1 MDNPVVKITPMVP
14 SDVPGGMRLST
25 AEGWNQ
31 TEDDWQLILRS
42 ENAVCVT
49 ARDRGR
55 LVGTTTAVN
64 YQERVA
70 WVGMV
75 LVDRE
80 CRGRGISKAML
91 QETFRQLGSCESIK
105 LDATPA
111 GCPVYRKL
119 GFEDE
124 YLIQRM
130 IRTTGDKTPVLPS
143 GITGMEKLTG
153 MNLEEVI
160 DLDAVIFGSRREWLI
175 RDLAERS
182 RDFARVFRE
191 ENRVTGFVL
200 GRRGSR
206 YLQLGPLVA
215 RTETS
220 AVQLFQA
227 AFTQVAPTPL
237 VVDVPGTREN
247 FKIFLESAG
256 FSPLRTFTRMFMEK
270 NPFPGIPGSQYLIA
284 GPEFG

>member
-1 MDNPVVKITPMVP
+1 
-14 SDVPGGMRLST
+14 
-25 AEGWNQ
+25 
-31 TEDDWQLILRS
+31 
-42 ENAVCVT
+42 
-49 ARDRGR
+49 
-55 LVGTTTAVN
+55 
-64 YQERVA
+64 
-70 WVGMV
+70 
-75 LVDRE
+75 
-80 CRGRGISKAML
+80 ML

-111 GCPVYRKL
+111 GYPVYRKL

-130 IRTTGDKTPVLPS
+130 IRSTGDKTPVSPPGS
-143 GITGMEKLTG
+143 PGIEKLTRE
-153 MNLEEVI
+153 NLREVV
-160 DLDAVIFGSRREWLI
+160 DLDSEIFGARREWLI

-200 GRRGSR
+200 GRRGAR
-206 YLQLGPLVA
+206 YTQLGPLVA

-220 AVQLFQA
+220 AVRLFQA
-227 AFTQVAPTPL
+227 AFTQVAQTPL

-247 FKIFLESAG
+247 FKTLLESSG
-256 FSPLRTFTRMFMEK
+256 FSPIRTFTRMYMEK
-270 NPFPGIPGSQYLIA
+270 NPYPGIPGSQYLIA